1 MGKIYQWYD
10 VMADIAIKKKN
21 EVYITVHTDPS
32 IAQELVDHFS
42 FDAPG
47 AKFHPLFRNKIWDGK
62 IRLFSMFTKEL
73 YAGLISYLEHFAEV
87 NNYKIDYEQYH
98 IQADAANP
106 EIIKEFVESLNLSLP
121 EGAAIRD
128 YQLDAIYKAVLNA
141 RSLLLS
147 PTGSG
152 KSLIIYCLLRWN
164 EEFGRRQLILVP
176 TTSLVE
182 QMYADF
188 ESYSKNNG
196 WKVSENCSRIYA
208 GHSKENLLPI
218 VISTWQSIYELPKKF
233 FEGYQVVYGDEAHTF
248 KAKSLTGIMHKLV
261 NTPYRIGTTG
271 TLDGSKT
278 HKLVL
283 EGLFGPVYK
292 VTTTKQLMDND
303 QLAELKIF
311 GLVLQYPD
319 DVKKACKDNK
329 YPDEMSFLCG
339 YEPRNKFIR
348 NLALS
353 QTGNSL
359 VLFQYVEKHGQIL
372 FDMIKAK
379 AGDRKVFFVFGGT
392 ETVDR
397 EDIRRITEQESDAI
411 IVASYGTFST
421 GINIRNLHNII
432 FASPTKSRIRNLQSV
447 GRGLRKG
454 DAKTHCNLYDIGDD
468 LTWKARKNYTLLHMI
483 ERIKTYNDEHFDYNL
498 VKVPLNVL

>member
-1 MGKIYQWYD
+1 
-10 VMADIAIKKKN
+10 MADIAIKKKN
-21 EVYITVHTDPS
+21 NVYLTVQSDPS
-32 IAQELVDHFS
+32 IAQELADHFS

-62 IRLFSMFTKEL
+62 IKLFSMFTKEL
-73 YAGLISYLEHFAEV
+73 YVGLKTYLEHFAVV
-87 NNYKIDYEQYH
+87 NNYTIDYSEYIDQSDS
-98 IQADAANP
+98 ITIEVLKDFIN
-106 EIIKEFVESLNLSLP
+106 ELNLSLP
-121 EGAAIRD
+121 GGESIRD
-128 YQLDAIYKAVLNA
+128 YQLDAVYRAITDG
-141 RSLLLS
+141 RRLLLS

-164 EEFGRRQLILVP
+164 EKFGRRQLILVP

-188 ESYSKNNG
+188 QSYSQNNG
-196 WKVSENCSRIYA
+196 WKVSESCSRIYS

-233 FEGYQVVYGDEAHTF
+233 FENYQVVYGDEAHTF
-248 KAKSLTGIMHKLV
+248 KAKSLTGIMHKMV

-271 TLDGSKT
+271 TLDGTKT

-283 EGLFGPVYK
+283 EGLFGSVYK
-292 VTTTKQLMDND
+292 VTSTKQLMDND

-329 YPDEMSFLCG
+329 YPDEMDFLCG

-348 NLALS
+348 NLALN
-353 QTGNSL
+353 QKGNSL
-359 VLFQYVEKHGQIL
+359 VLFQYVEKHGAIL
-372 FDMIKAK
+372 FDLIKAK
-379 AGDRKVFFVFGGT
+379 ARDRKVFFVFGGT
-392 ETVDR
+392 ETADR
-397 EDIRRITEQESDAI
+397 EDIRRITEQENDAI

-483 ERIKTYNDEHFDYNL
+483 ERIKTYNDEHFDYKL

>member
-1 MGKIYQWYD
+1 
-10 VMADIAIKKKN
+10 MADIAIKKKN
-21 EVYITVHTDPS
+21 NVYLTVQSDPS

-47 AKFHPLFRNKIWDGK
+47 AKFHPLFRNKLWDGK

-73 YAGLISYLEHFAEV
+73 YVGLKTYLEHFAEV
-87 NNYKIDYEQYH
+87 NNYTIDYSEYIDQSDS
-98 IQADAANP
+98 ITIEVLKDFIN
-106 EIIKEFVESLNLSLP
+106 ELNLSLP
-121 EGAAIRD
+121 GGESIRD
-128 YQLDAIYKAVLNA
+128 YQLDAVYRAIADG
-141 RSLLLS
+141 RRLLLS

-164 EEFGRRQLILVP
+164 EKFGRRQLILVP

-188 ESYSKNNG
+188 QSYSQNNG
-196 WKVSENCSRIYA
+196 WKVSESCSRIYS

-233 FEGYQVVYGDEAHTF
+233 FENYQVVYGDEAHTF
-248 KAKSLTGIMHKLV
+248 KAKSLTGIMHKMV

-271 TLDGSKT
+271 TLDGTKT

-283 EGLFGPVYK
+283 EGLFGSVYK
-292 VTTTKQLMDND
+292 VTSTKQLMDND

-329 YPDEMSFLCG
+329 YPDEMDFLCG

-348 NLALS
+348 NLAIS

-379 AGDRKVFFVFGGT
+379 GGDRKVFFVFGGT
-392 ETVDR
+392 ETADR
-397 EDIRRITEQESDAI
+397 EDIRRITELENDAI

-432 FASPTKSRIRNLQSV
+432 FASPTKSKIRNLQSV

-454 DAKTHCNLYDIGDD
+454 DTKTHCNLYDIGDD

-483 ERIKTYNDEHFDYNL
+483 ERIKTYNDEHFDYKL
-498 VKVPLNVL
+498 VKVPL

>member
-1 MGKIYQWYD
+1 
-10 VMADIAIKKKN
+10 MADIAIKKKN
-21 EVYITVHTDPS
+21 DVYLTVQTDPS

-47 AKFHPLFRNKIWDGK
+47 AKFHPLFRNKLWDGK

-73 YAGLISYLEHFAEV
+73 YVGLKGYLEHFAEV
-87 NNYKIDYEQYH
+87 NQYTVDYSEYIETSDSVTLEVLKDFIDG
-98 IQADAANP
+98 
-106 EIIKEFVESLNLSLP
+106 LNLSLP
-121 EGAAIRD
+121 GGETIRD
-128 YQLDAIYKAVLNA
+128 YQLDAVYRAITDG
-141 RSLLLS
+141 RRLLLS

-164 EEFGRRQLILVP
+164 EKFKRRQLILVP

-188 ESYSKNNG
+188 QSYSQNNG
-196 WKVSENCSRIYA
+196 WKVSENCSRIYS

-218 VISTWQSIYELPKKF
+218 VISTWQSVYELPKKF
-233 FEGYQVVYGDEAHTF
+233 FENFQVVYGDEAHTF
-248 KAKSLTGIMHKLV
+248 KAKSLTGIMHKMV
-261 NTPYRIGTTG
+261 NTPYRVGTTG
-271 TLDGSKT
+271 TLDGTKT

-283 EGLFGPVYK
+283 EGLFGSVYK

-329 YPDEMSFLCG
+329 YPDEMDFLCS

-353 QTGNSL
+353 QKGNSL

-372 FDMIKAK
+372 YDMIKAK
-379 AGDRKVFFVFGGT
+379 SKDRQIFFVYGGT
-392 ETVDR
+392 DTEQR
-397 EDIRRITEQESDAI
+397 ENIRKITEKENDAI

-454 DAKTHCNLYDIGDD
+454 DNKTYCNLYDIGDD

-483 ERIKTYNDEHFDYNL
+483 ERIKTYNDEHFDYKL
-498 VKVPLNVL
+498 VKVDLNVL